1 MVRRLAHYSREVV
14 LSHIPQLEQYLEGES
29 LIMKNLFVVS
39 LVSTVLLLEVKSTY
53 SSTGFVYDAS
63 AHLSATYFQEVLKKI

>member
-14 LSHIPQLEQYLEGES
+14 LSHILQLEQYLEGES

-63 AHLSATYFQEVLKKI
+63 AHLSATYFQEVSKKV